1 MWVFSV
7 RSSIYWAMT
16 YQHFTHQHDCWDG
29 EQWKKTLNYSL
40 RCIVISLLQAEE
52 TAEALDAA
60 AVEAALSLCEESV
73 HALSGA
79 WEAGPFQP
87 HESHYTVPTGVPH
100 SLQSSLE
107 GKTEVLEVH
116 GGTSASLSS
125 LRNSQDNCLAAFPM
139 GLRVLSSTSST
150 SCNSKSLEHCYIGA
164 PSQPE
169 AMRHETGDMVHQ
181 KISMDV
187 TIKCE
192 RKKWAQQRPNN
203 HHEGL
208 HIHA

>member
-1 MWVFSV
+1 MNSNN
-7 RSSIYWAMT
+7 
-16 YQHFTHQHDCWDG
+16 
-29 EQWKKTLNYSL
+29 KKNQKPTYSL
-40 RCIVISLLQAEE
+40 RCIVISLLQADD

-60 AVEAALSLCEESV
+60 AVEAALSLCEESI

-87 HESHYTVPTGVPH
+87 HEAHHTVPTDG
-100 SLQSSLE
+100 E
-107 GKTEVLEVH
+107 TEALDVH
-116 GGTSASLSS
+116 RGTSASLSS
-125 LRNSQDNCLAAFPM
+125 FRNSQDNCLAAFPM
-139 GLRVLSSTSST
+139 GLRVLSSTSPT
-150 SCNSKSLEHCYIGA
+150 SCNSKSLEHCCIGT

-169 AMRHETGDMVHQ
+169 AMRHETGDVVHR
-181 KISMDV
+181 KSPISMDV

-208 HIHA
+208 HTHA